1 MKLGSIRRVAR
12 RVGGLMA
19 AAVCISAAVLAW
31 IGYRGVEQWE
41 DAAQSAALSRA
52 QAAADLLASAVTR
65 DMRGTEQLVLATAER
80 DALVGTPAVDLLPA
94 IGSAFARYP
103 YPAAFFSWQGNPVP
117 ESVTFYARADR
128 TPEWLPH
135 GTDRRLTPVV
145 LANEPGVA
153 ARILKRVDEDVKLCK
168 RSSVFDLD
176 IGGVP
181 YQAVA
186 VVSYGAPT
194 CEQVGGVLGFLV
206 NLNWVREF
214 YFADL
219 AEQITQLAGGAPGPQ
234 LLVFDDR
241 GNLVVS
247 ENGDAWKGGP
257 IARRTFPLAFFD
269 PLAHELD
276 PPPDLHVRT
285 WTAAAAVASDPALLA
300 SGLGARRT
308 LAIDAAMSL
317 VLVVALVLGARAA
330 RASADLA
337 EMRSEFVSTVT
348 HELKTPISNIR
359 AINETLASGR
369 GSAEMSREY
378 AELAIGEAKRLSRLI
393 DNLLAYAKITDV
405 TDAYLFED
413 VSIHSVVKQTLA
425 ELRAQLTQAHF
436 AVSVDIPPELPDVR
450 ADPTALGLV
459 LSNVIDNAIRYSA
472 DNRRLEIT
480 ARPEKRNVRLDIHDH
495 GVGIPTDEIPRVT
508 RKFFRGRSSHSGGS
522 GLGLAIV
529 ERIVYAHSGSLEI
542 RSVLGVGTTVSI
554 TLPQGSA
561 I

>member
-1 MKLGSIRRVAR
+1 MRLVSIQGAAR
-12 RVGGLMA
+12 RISAVMA
-19 AAVCISAAVLAW
+19 VTVCVSAAVLAW
-31 IGYRGVEQWE
+31 IGYRSVEQWE
-41 DAAQSAALSRA
+41 EAAQSAALSRA
-52 QAAADLLASAVTR
+52 QAAADLLASAIIR
-65 DMRGTEQLVLATAER
+65 DMRGTEQLVLATAAR
-80 DALVGTPAVDLLPA
+80 DSLVGAPAVDLVPS

-103 YPAAFFSWQGNPVP
+103 YPAAFFSWQGDAVP

-128 TPEWLPH
+128 TPAWLPQ

-145 LANEPGVA
+145 VANEPGVA
-153 ARILKRVDEDVKLCK
+153 SRILKRVDEDVTLCK

-176 IGGVP
+176 IGGAP

-186 VVSYGAPT
+186 VASYGSPT
-194 CEQVGGVLGFLV
+194 CERVGGVLGFLV

-219 AEQITQLAGGAPGPQ
+219 TEQITQLAGGAPNPQ

-247 ENGDAWKGGP
+247 ENGDSWKGAP

-269 PLAHELD
+269 PLNHELD
-276 PPPDLHVRT
+276 PPPDLHLLT
-285 WTAAAAVASDPALLA
+285 WTAAAAVAGDPALLA
-300 SGLGARRT
+300 SQLGARRT
-308 LAIDAAMSL
+308 LAIDVAMSL
-317 VLVVALVLGARAA
+317 VLVVGLVLGARAA
-330 RASADLA
+330 RAGADLA

-359 AINETLASGR
+359 ALNETLASGR
-369 GSAEMSREY
+369 GSVEMSREY

-413 VSIHSVVKQTLA
+413 VSLHSVVKQTLA
-425 ELRAQLTQAHF
+425 ELGGQLTQAHF
-436 AVSVDIPPELPDVR
+436 VVSVDIPPELPDVR
-450 ADPTALGLV
+450 ADPTAIGLV
-459 LSNVIDNAIRYSA
+459 LSNVIDNAIRYST
-472 DNRRLEIT
+472 DNRLLEIT
-480 ARPEKRNVRLDIHDH
+480 ARTEKRNARLDIHDH

-529 ERIVYAHSGSLEI
+529 ERIVRAHSGTLEI
-542 RSVLGVGTTVSI
+542 HSAVGVGTTVSI
-554 TLPQGSA
+554 TLPLGST